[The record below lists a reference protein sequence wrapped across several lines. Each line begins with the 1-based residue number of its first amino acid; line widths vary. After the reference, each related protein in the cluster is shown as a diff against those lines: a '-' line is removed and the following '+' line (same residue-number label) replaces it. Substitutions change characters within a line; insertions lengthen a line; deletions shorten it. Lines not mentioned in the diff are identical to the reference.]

1 MPYITKF
8 PPLIGKT
15 AKMKDTENEKLYE
28 RTDSENSFTELSP
41 AADYRQS
48 YIKKFSQLI

>member
-1 MPYITKF
+1 
-8 PPLIGKT
+8 
-15 AKMKDTENEKLYE
+15 MKDTENEKLYE
-28 RTDSENSFTELSP
+28 RTDRKNSFTELNT